1 MVKVSM
7 SDDYRNVVISDEKNR
22 LVSGFANVAVLDR
35 QGDIVPTDAMA
46 KAMME
51 YMRRGGI
58 VLLGHANK
66 PVGKVVQWSIQKP
79 EGSDADGI
87 HIIAAIDTGT
97 EPADEAWKK
106 LGNKTITGFSIGGSA
121 KDQEQVR
128 DKAAVGGMAR
138 ELKGVELH
146 EISLVEIPANQLA
159 TVSDI
164 SVAKSCDNGG
174 CKMEKEL
181 HRGPFDTKELAD
193 QAAQKLK
200 QEGKVVYGV
209 APRGDGTWEVNFG
222 WAKNPAND
230 EAPREEMHPK
240 TKQPVLMA
248 LKTLEG
254 VKAMGL
260 DWEPT
265 REDAE
270 KVALEMKAEGF
281 IVHEIVPDGNEWR
294 IDYGRDENPAEKAE
308 GAPEGPTVKEQ
319 DPNFDQTKYGVQSMG
334 KDDINCSF
342 CGGHLGAI
350 EHQDHPNPDWA
361 EYRTCMDCG
370 HQWAKKYWPMLR
382 VMQQKGIEPLQKGG
396 NETVRRK
403 VGIEIAGV
411 RVRAVG
417 ADGTRGQW
425 HHMTDSEKEQNRL
438 YGAGELAAATNIPSG
453 FQPAQPI
460 PKKEAV
466 STGEAGVQNARYS
479 PEQEEKVVRGEDEP
493 ERGMDSCPH
502 CGFEQS
508 PEVVAAHVR
517 NKHPEKKAVD
527 DDGVEVEKPFQ
538 SVAQQRYM
546 HAKHPE
552 IARRWDKITD
562 FSSLPEHKKDLVEED
577 IGKPEESQPV
587 VGEEAFTEHT
597 EGPQG
602 DKYGEFGEKAVDKP
616 LGRAVPDNTCVSC
629 GKNSKTVD
637 GFLCPR
643 CYREMREQTTGK
655 GVDKAVDKPLG
666 RAVPDNTC
674 VSCGKNSK
682 TVDGFLCPRC
692 YREMREQTTGK
703 GVDKAVDKP
712 LGRAV
717 PDNTCVSCGK
727 NSKTV
732 DGFLCPRCY
741 REMREQTTGKGV
753 DKAVDKPL
761 GRAVPDNTCVSCGKN
776 SKTVDGFLCPRC
788 YREMREQTT
797 GKGVDKA
804 VDKPLGRA
812 VPDNTCVSCG
822 KNSKT
827 VDGFLCPRCY
837 REMREQTTGK
847 GVDKAV
853 DKPLGRA
860 VPDNTCVSC
869 GKNSK
874 TVDGFL
880 CPRCYREMREQT
892 TGKGVDK
899 AVDKPLGRA
908 VPDNTCVSCGKNSK
922 TVDGFL
928 CPRCYRE
935 MREQTTGKGVDKADW
950 QKCPECGNVICR
962 GPVPGANFPFVE
974 YDAATK
980 KYRPICGGGHLK
992 SVEKLNPVDQ
1002 EAGKGKCTYC
1012 RRTAKVHEDSS
1023 GRQICEDCES
1033 QMPAKSIC
1041 SRTRAAVRA
1050 IRKVSRLRQGSRC

>member
-222 WAKNPAND
+222 WAKNPVND

-527 DDGVEVEKPFQ
+527 DDGVKVEKPFQ

-562 FSSLPEHKKDLVEED
+562 FSNLPEHKKDLNEED

-587 VGEEAFTEHT
+587 VGEEAFVEHT

-602 DKYGEFGEKAVDKP
+602 DKYGEFGEK
-616 LGRAVPDNTCVSC
+616 
-629 GKNSKTVD
+629 
-637 GFLCPR
+637 
-643 CYREMREQTTGK
+643 
-655 GVDKAVDKPLG
+655 
-666 RAVPDNTC
+666 
-674 VSCGKNSK
+674 
-682 TVDGFLCPRC
+682 
-692 YREMREQTTGK
+692 
-703 GVDKAVDKP
+703 
-712 LGRAV
+712 
-717 PDNTCVSCGK
+717 
-727 NSKTV
+727 
-732 DGFLCPRCY
+732 
-741 REMREQTTGKGV
+741 
-753 DKAVDKPL
+753 
-761 GRAVPDNTCVSCGKN
+761 
-776 SKTVDGFLCPRC
+776 
-788 YREMREQTT
+788 
-797 GKGVDKA
+797 
-804 VDKPLGRA
+804 
-812 VPDNTCVSCG
+812 
-822 KNSKT
+822 
-827 VDGFLCPRCY
+827 
-837 REMREQTTGK
+837 
-847 GVDKAV
+847 
-853 DKPLGRA
+853 
-860 VPDNTCVSC
+860 
-869 GKNSK
+869 
-874 TVDGFL
+874 
-880 CPRCYREMREQT
+880 
-892 TGKGVDK
+892 
-899 AVDKPLGRA
+899 
-908 VPDNTCVSCGKNSK
+908 
-922 TVDGFL
+922 
-928 CPRCYRE
+928 
-935 MREQTTGKGVDKADW
+935 GVDKADW
-950 QKCPECGNVICR
+950 QRCPECGNVICR

-980 KYRPICGGGHLK
+980 RYRPICGGGHLK
-992 SVEKLNPVDQ
+992 SVEKLNPTDQ

-1033 QMPAKSIC
+1033 QMPAKQFDASIEPEQFRPGYQEGKLGSTGKPVMHEQKAVDTNPKVYSPVFGDC
-1041 SRTRAAVRA
+1041 SKCGKTGQCYETPDGSQLCPRCIRSMYPSKKEMPEDSCDMCGKKGTTRRGVCEACESDAVNESRAKKGLVAKAYGVPTHDCKVCGRFQSDTGIEEHMKTHEEKKDGKNPTDDANVGPNGLAGESALQMEAESGKPAKGSNSRTVGPTGGRTTKLLMALAGVEKFVGQVGMTVQMGSPGTMNVRPGMKGKVTNVSANELEIKWQNGTVGGYSRDRLAELNVEFWKSLEKAGSMCKRCGTSRRRLYKRNKGALCSKCIKHIRSRALKQLAG
-1050 IRKVSRLRQGSRC
+1050 IKKEQS